1 MRGLNTLPA
10 HLCAS
15 ALLGKIIYSAVPA
28 DEQQEETDIF
38 ELADLEH
45 TGEAWIQYK
54 NYREL
59 KNEPVVMNIKRLR
72 YMSCY

>member
-28 DEQQEETDIF
+28 DEQQEETDTF
-38 ELADLEH
+38 ELADLGH
-45 TGEAWIQYK
+45 TGEA
-54 NYREL
+54 
-59 KNEPVVMNIKRLR
+59 
-72 YMSCY
+72 